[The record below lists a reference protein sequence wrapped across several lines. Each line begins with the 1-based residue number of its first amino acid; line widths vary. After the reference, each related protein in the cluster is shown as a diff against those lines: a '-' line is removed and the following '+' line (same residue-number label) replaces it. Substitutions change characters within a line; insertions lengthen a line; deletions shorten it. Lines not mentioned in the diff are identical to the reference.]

1 MATQLPH
8 LPEVERLSPACVR
21 ILGGNPGK
29 FTLQGTNTYL
39 VGTGRGRILVDT
51 GEGRSS
57 WITALTRALREEDAT
72 VTDVI
77 LTHWHPD
84 HVGGVK
90 DVLAHVN
97 ADARVHKK
105 HRPSHD
111 DDQELDIQDG
121 DVFRADGASLTAVHS
136 PGHTTD
142 HIALVLQEEDAM
154 FTGDNVLGHGTSVY
168 EDLGDYMRSLGK
180 MQPLFRGRAYP
191 GHGPVIDNGPAK
203 IQEYIFHRQQREDQV
218 LQTLQSTTKDASDP
232 GADNSRGLTSGELVK
247 IIYSDVREELHP
259 AAEKGVRQILGKLQQ
274 EQKVLPYGDK
284 WLCEVGGKLLAKADI
299 DKP

>member
-1 MATQLPH
+1 MALELPH
-8 LPEVERLSPACVR
+8 LPEVERLSPACFR

-39 VGTGRGRILVDT
+39 VGTGRGRILIDT
-51 GEGRSS
+51 GEGRLS
-57 WITALTRALREEDAT
+57 WITALTRTLREENAT

-90 DVLAHVN
+90 DVLAQVN

-105 HRPSHD
+105 HRPSPD
-111 DDQELDIQDG
+111 NDRELDIQDG
-121 DVFRADGASLTAVHS
+121 DVFRADGVSLTAVYS

-142 HIALVLQEEDAM
+142 HMALLLQEEDAM

-168 EDLGDYMRSLGK
+168 EDLGEYIRSLGK
-180 MQPLFRGRAYP
+180 MQRLFRGRAYP
-191 GHGPVIDNGPAK
+191 GHGPVIENGPAK
-203 IQEYIFHRQQREDQV
+203 IQEYISHRQQREEQV
-218 LQTLQSTTKDASDP
+218 LQTLQSTTKDATDS
-232 GADNSRGLTSGELVK
+232 GAESSRGLTAGELVK

-274 EQKVLPYGDK
+274 EQKVLPYGDR
-284 WLCEVGGKLLAKADI
+284 WLVRARSPL
-299 DKP
+299 

>member
-1 MATQLPH
+1 MATPLPH

-39 VGTGRGRILVDT
+39 VGTGRRRILIDT

-57 WITALTRALREEDAT
+57 WITALTRTLREDDAT

-90 DVLAHVN
+90 DVLAQVN

-105 HRPSHD
+105 HRPSHAD
-111 DDQELDIQDG
+111 DRELDIQDG
-121 DVFRADGASLTAVHS
+121 DVFQADGASLRAVHS

-218 LQTLQSTTKDASDP
+218 LQTLQSTTKDASD
-232 GADNSRGLTSGELVK
+232 DTSRGMTAGELVK
-247 IIYSDVREELHP
+247 IIYSDIREELHP

-274 EQKVLPYGDK
+274 EQKVLPYGDR
-284 WLCEVGGKLLAKADI
+284 WLVRARSPL
-299 DKP
+299 